1 MYLSDDIIAVC
12 GMRWIKGYLFEAV
25 MVDEDKNSMLH
36 ATSSWAINRLL
47 RERDLLMGIRLN
59 VCNDID
65 IDDLDVKS
73 QSVLTSHVLDLY
85 RFSQYL

>member
-1 MYLSDDIIAVC
+1 
-12 GMRWIKGYLFEAV
+12 
-25 MVDEDKNSMLH
+25 MLRLE
-36 ATSSWAINRLL
+36 SSHQPALK
-47 RERDLLMGIRLN
+47 RDLLMGIRLN

-85 RFSQYL
+85 RLLVRR